1 MSQNQLKMKAPA
13 KINYVLEIGEKR
25 KDGFHEISTVF
36 QTISLYDELTFSEA
50 PRDIEVQT
58 DNDSLKETEKNLVF
72 RAANLIR
79 RVKNINK
86 GAKIV
91 LKKNIPIGS
100 GLGGGSSDAACT
112 LRGLNKLWNL
122 NLPETDMISYAA
134 QLGADVPF
142 FLKGGLATGK
152 GKGEKLSNV
161 GAGMKPRLPLVMI
174 CPPFGIS
181 TAEVYRMW
189 DEENYSSR
197 GRGLDEFMRA
207 VYKKDMRCIAEALY
221 NDFEDLVIKKHP
233 VISEVKQA
241 LIKTGALGSL
251 MSGSGSAVYGIFPDE
266 RSADNA
272 VEFLGSQGNAVKVF
286 TI

>member
-13 KINYVLEIGEKR
+13 KINYVLEIGAKR
-25 KDGFHEISTVF
+25 KDGFHEINTVF
-36 QTISLYDELTFSEA
+36 QTISLYDELTFSESA
-50 PRDIEVQT
+50 RDIEVQT
-58 DNDSLKETEKNLVF
+58 DSDSLRETEKNLVF
-72 RAANLIR
+72 KAAALLR
-79 RVKNINK
+79 RVKNVNR
-86 GAKIV
+86 GAKIE

-112 LRGLNKLWNL
+112 LRGLNKIWNL
-122 NLPETDMISYAA
+122 NLNETDMISYAS

-142 FLKGGLATGK
+142 FLKGGVATGK

-161 GAGMKPRLPLVMI
+161 GAGMKPRLPIVVI

-181 TAEVYRMW
+181 TAEVYKIW
-189 DEENYSSR
+189 DQENYTSR
-197 GRGLDEFMRA
+197 GKGLDEFMRA
-207 VYKKDMRCIAEALY
+207 LYKKDMRSIATALY

-233 VISEVKQA
+233 IIAEVKLA
-241 LIKTGALGSL
+241 LMKTGALGSL

-272 VEFLGSQGNAVKVF
+272 VEILGSQGNALKAF
-286 TI
+286 TV